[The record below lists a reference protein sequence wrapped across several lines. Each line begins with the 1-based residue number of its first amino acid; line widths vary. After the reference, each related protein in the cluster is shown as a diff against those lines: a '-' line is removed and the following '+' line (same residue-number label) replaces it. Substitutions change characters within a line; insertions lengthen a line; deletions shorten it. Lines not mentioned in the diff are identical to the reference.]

1 MRFDPSGFDSAF
13 DRMEETAKRGGRTVA
28 EQQGQFFIKIA
39 KAQGWLIAPS
49 TQTIIEKVKSLKGR
63 IRHYKKGSTVKQE
76 LDRRIRARGT
86 FARKWVTTKIESVG
100 FSIRIWV
107 MNKSAFS
114 EIVDKQKHVFDKSAE
129 MAKSGYKAKLDKLAD
144 QTTKAF

>member
-1 MRFDPSGFDSAF
+1 
-13 DRMEETAKRGGRTVA
+13 MEESAKREGKTMT
-28 EQQGQFFIKIA
+28 EKQGEFFIKIA

-49 TQTIIEKVKSLKGR
+49 PETIINKVKSLKGR
-63 IRHYKKGSTVKQE
+63 IRHYKKGSTVQQE
-76 LDRRIRARGT
+76 LQRRIRARGT

-114 EIVDKQKHVFDKSAE
+114 EVVDNEKHVFDKSASI
-129 MAKSGYKAKLDKLAD
+129 AQRGFKDRLGKLAD
-144 QTTKAF
+144 KITSSF